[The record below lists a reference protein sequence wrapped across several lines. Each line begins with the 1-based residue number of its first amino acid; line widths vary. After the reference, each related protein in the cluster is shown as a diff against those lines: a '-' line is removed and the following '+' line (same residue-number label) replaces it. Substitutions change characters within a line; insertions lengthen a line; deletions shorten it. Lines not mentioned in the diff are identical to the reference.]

1 MAVEAHGVGGLLGQ
15 FHARFARAV
24 VFSLTPS
31 FSWVWKPD
39 GGVNRFNGL
48 PPAIETVETV
58 TTGADPI
65 FTQLKLGVNERSAC
79 DDLGIMK

>member
-1 MAVEAHGVGGLLGQ
+1 MAIEAHCVGGLLGQ
-15 FHARFARAV
+15 FHARFARAD
-24 VFSLTPS
+24 VFSLTPC

-39 GGVNRFNGL
+39 GAVNRFNGL
-48 PPAIETVETV
+48 PRVLETVETV

-79 DDLGIMK
+79 DDVGIME